1 MNQDSTHRDKS
12 TVKFGQNRIYLYI
25 DFLNIFFCVKE
36 CFQECM
42 PLKRAK
48 EYKSA
53 LHNILIIYDS
63 FNMTF
68 VKSLKH
74 F

>member
-1 MNQDSTHRDKS
+1 
-12 TVKFGQNRIYLYI
+12 
-25 DFLNIFFCVKE
+25 
-36 CFQECM
+36 M

-48 EYKSA
+48 EYKRA